1 MKISNI
7 QDLVPSSTNLN
18 SSVTS
23 RQDALEK
30 FNSFNPALYSRTRNF
45 LNGQIS
51 RLSSHIKHG
60 IISNK
65 EIYEHVRDKYTF
77 NESEKFI
84 QELAWRDFWRSYAYH
99 HPDQLWT
106 DVEEYKTGFQA
117 HEYQDDLPE
126 DIASAETPTQVINVF
141 IDQLLS
147 TGYLHNHSR
156 MYLASYIVHFRRVK
170 WQAGAKFFLSHL
182 LDGDIAS
189 NNFSWQWIASTFAG
203 KPYIFNL
210 ENVHKYC
217 HRSIEII
224 TEKNQEIDGSYEE
237 ISSRLFPNL

>member
-7 QDLVPSSTNLN
+7 QDLIPSSTKSN
-18 SSVTS
+18 SAVAS

-30 FNSFNPALYSRTRNF
+30 FNSFNPALYAKTRNF

-51 RLSSHIKHG
+51 RLSAHIKYG

-65 EIYEHVRDKYTF
+65 EIYEHIRDKYTF

-106 DVEEYKTGFQA
+106 DVEEYKTGFKA

-126 DIASAETPTQVINVF
+126 DITSAKTPTQVINVF
-141 IDQLLS
+141 IDQLLT

-224 TEKNQEIDGSYEE
+224 SEKNREIDGSYEE
-237 ISSRLFPNL
+237 ISERLFPNL

>member
-1 MKISNI
+1 MQLFPTKYDKILGKVDLI
-7 QDLVPSSTNLN
+7 QPIKYAS
-18 SSVTS
+18 
-23 RQDALEK
+23 
-30 FNSFNPALYSRTRNF
+30 TRNYK
-45 LNGQIS
+45 NGNVTKLSPYIS
-51 RLSSHIKHG
+51 RG
-60 IISNK
+60 VISTRF
-65 EIYEHVRDKYTF
+65 IYEKLVDKGF
-77 NESEKFI
+77 DLKKCEKFI

-117 HEYQDDLPE
+117 QEYQDNLPE
-126 DIASAETPTQVINVF
+126 DVMSATTPTQIINIF
-141 IDQLLS
+141 IEQLTS
-147 TGYLHNHSR
+147 TGYLHNHAR

-170 WQAGAKFFLSHL
+170 WQAGAKFFMSHL

-217 HRSIEII
+217 HKSIDII
-224 TEKNQEIDGSYEE
+224 PEKNREIDGSYEE
-237 ISSRLFPNL
+237 INSRLFPNL